1 MSGDRR
7 RTPCVSIVDVGA
19 SSMQGACDLSDRP
32 PEDQIPDTR
41 PAPPPRPGRP
51 SGIIGHTLG
60 GNTVIAKIGE
70 GGMGAVFRAHDEGLD
85 RDVAIKVLPP
95 SLARDEIY
103 RTRFL
108 REARALA
115 RVKHPN
121 LVQIYNVAAEKGL
134 HFFSMEYIEGES
146 LSVHI
151 ARAEKMPLGEIL
163 RIAGQV
169 LSAVASVHACGVT
182 HRDIKSANIMIEASG
197 RAVLMDLGLAKDEA
211 ARGVTTD
218 GMILGTPEYMSP
230 EQAEGVPATPR
241 SDIYSFGIVLYE
253 MAAGDV
259 PFRGKSAIAVLR
271 KQVEEEPPPLSEQ
284 RPDLPPGFLEA
295 VSAAMRKKPEERPA
309 NAAELAAMLLEAGS
323 TPELATLAASAPS
336 GGAVIASHAVT
347 MSARKRAT
355 APTLV
360 DSPSGSPSGS
370 PPDAP
375 PAGVPTGAT
384 VDGAAGTSGS
394 AQAALTGAGRPG
406 APPGAARPLSKW
418 VGVAAVVV
426 IVLGIAVGRMRR
438 RKGKPVERPPVEVV
452 EPPAPKRRRAKVYV
466 RGEELWPGRT
476 VVVIGL
482 LDDGRGLK
490 ILRDDGATEELLFST
505 NPELRY
511 LDEDDK
517 AKATA
522 DERR

>member
-1 MSGDRR
+1 MPD
-7 RTPCVSIVDVGA
+7 
-19 SSMQGACDLSDRP
+19 QP
-32 PEDQIPDTR
+32 PEDDIPETR
-41 PAPPPRPGRP
+41 PAPPLRPLGQAEPSKEPDLRPGPGRP

-134 HFFSMEYIEGES
+134 HFFSMEYIDGES

-151 ARAEKMPLGEIL
+151 VHAEEMPLGEIL

-169 LSAVASVHACGVT
+169 LSALAAVHACGVT
-182 HRDIKSANIMIEASG
+182 HRDIKSANIMIEPSG

-211 ARGVTTD
+211 ATGVTTD

-253 MAAGDV
+253 MATGEL

-271 KQVEEEPPPLSEQ
+271 KQVEEEAPSLAER
-284 RPDLPPGFLEA
+284 RPDLPPEFVRA
-295 VSAAMRKKPEERPA
+295 VAAAMRKKPEERPSSA
-309 NAAELAAMLLEAGS
+309 MELAGMLLEAGS
-323 TPELATLAASAPS
+323 TPELETLAASAPR
-336 GGAVIASHAVT
+336 GGAVIASHAIT
-347 MSARKRAT
+347 LSARKRST
-355 APTLV
+355 APTLL
-360 DSPSGSPSGS
+360 D
-370 PPDAP
+370 DQ
-375 PAGVPTGAT
+375 PTGAALAP
-384 VDGAAGTSGS
+384 VDPARAPSP
-394 AQAALTGAGRPG
+394 AGRSPW
-406 APPGAARPLSKW
+406 KW
-418 VGVAAVVV
+418 VALAGAVV
-426 IVLGIAVGRMRR
+426 ILLGIGVGMRR
-438 RKGKPVERPPVEVV
+438 RRRARPVGPQPVEAV
-452 EPPAPKRRRAKVYV
+452 EPVTRKRRRARVYI
-466 RGEELWPGRT
+466 GGDELWPGRT
-476 VVVIGL
+476 VKVIGVL
-482 LDDGRGLK
+482 EDGRGLEV
-490 ILRDDGATEELLFST
+490 LRDDGEKMPLFFST
-505 NPELRY
+505 KPELRY
-511 LDEDDK
+511 LDEGDK
-517 AKATA
+517 AEATA

>member
-1 MSGDRR
+1 MPD
-7 RTPCVSIVDVGA
+7 
-19 SSMQGACDLSDRP
+19 QP
-32 PEDQIPDTR
+32 PEDDIPQTR
-41 PAPPPRPGRP
+41 PAPPPRPLGQAGPSKEPDLRPKPGRP

-60 GNTVIAKIGE
+60 GNPVIAKIGE

-134 HFFSMEYIEGES
+134 HFFSMEYIDGES

-151 ARAEKMPLGEIL
+151 VRAEEMPLGGIL

-169 LSAVASVHACGVT
+169 LSALAAVHACGVT
-182 HRDIKSANIMIEASG
+182 HRDIKSANIMIEPSG

-211 ARGVTTD
+211 ATGVTTD

-230 EQAEGVPATPR
+230 EQAEGVPATPQ

-253 MAAGDV
+253 MATGEL

-271 KQVEEEPPPLSEQ
+271 KQVEEEAPSLAEL
-284 RPDLPPGFLEA
+284 RPDLPPEFVRA
-295 VSAAMRKKPEERPA
+295 VTAAMQKKPDERPA
-309 NAAELAAMLLEAGS
+309 SAMELAAMLLGAGS
-323 TPELATLAASAPS
+323 TPELETLTASAPT

-347 MSARKRAT
+347 LSARKHST
-355 APTLV
+355 APTLL
-360 DSPSGSPSGS
+360 D
-370 PPDAP
+370 DQ
-375 PAGVPTGAT
+375 PTGA
-384 VDGAAGTSGS
+384 DLAPGGPARAPSQG
-394 AQAALTGAGRPG
+394 GRSPW
-406 APPGAARPLSKW
+406 KW
-418 VGVAAVVV
+418 VALAAAVV
-426 IVLGIAVGRMRR
+426 IFLGIAVGKRRR
-438 RKGKPVERPPVEVV
+438 RKAKPVGPQPVEAV
-452 EPPAPKRRRAKVYV
+452 EPVTQKRRQARVYI
-466 RGEELWPGRT
+466 GGDELWPGRT
-476 VVVIGL
+476 VEVIGVL
-482 LDDGRGLK
+482 EDGRGLEV
-490 ILRDDGATEELLFST
+490 LRDDGAKMPLFFST

-511 LDEDDK
+511 LDEGDK

-522 DERR
+522 DER